1 MEEGERYPRAANDGL
16 RIPPIKDSDYDRPP
30 PPAGDPTDAA
40 LRASEDRFYRVFH
53 ANPSVIT
60 ITRLRDNTF
69 IDVNEAFERVS
80 GWSRAEVIG
89 RTSSDIGLWLSD
101 AERDEFR
108 ARVRAQNRLREAHWR
123 FRDRAG
129 NVRHAI
135 ASADIIRIDGED
147 CLLVIGQDITP
158 RKLAEEQM
166 RKLSRAVENTS
177 DSVVIT
183 DAQGVIEY
191 ANPAFERMTGYVQK
205 EILGAKPGIV
215 KSGRQ
220 GEAFY
225 HRLWETLRRGGT
237 FNEVF
242 VNRRKSGELYYEEK
256 TITPIKDADGRITH
270 FVATGRDITQRMQV
284 QERLEHMA
292 HHDALTSL
300 PNRTLFH
307 DRLRQVLA
315 HSRRRNV
322 RAGVVFLDLD
332 EFKEV
337 NDHFGHDCGD
347 RLLQSLAARL
357 RAAVREGD
365 TVARFGGDEFAV
377 LLDEITSDRDV
388 VAIADK
394 LLRAAAETH
403 VIDGRE
409 IVVTASLGISVFPN
423 DAEDANTLLKHADIA
438 MYRAKELGK
447 NTHQFYS
454 PDMSAKAFERLSLE
468 RNLRR
473 AFERREFVLHYQPLV
488 DAVTGR
494 LCAVEALLR
503 WQHPEQGLILPEN
516 FLALLEDTGLIGPVG
531 EWILATAC
539 EQADRWCV
547 AGHKDMRIG
556 INVCA
561 RQFHNGGIVDALERI
576 LAGQGCANGLDLE
589 VCEGTLATN
598 VQRSLDTLDAV
609 RRLGIGL
616 TLDRFGT
623 GQFSLSLLRR
633 LRVDTLKLDQSFV
646 HGMTNGSDDA
656 AIVSG
661 IIALAHNLKIS
672 IVADGVET
680 AAQRDFLLERGCRLM
695 QGHLFGRA
703 MPAASITRLLEQGV
717 APAA

>member
-1 MEEGERYPRAANDGL
+1 MEEREHRPEAAADPRP
-16 RIPPIKDSDYDRPP
+16 RRTKRPVASRP
-30 PPAGDPTDAA
+30 KPPAGGVSDAA

-53 ANPSVIT
+53 ANPSVIS
-60 ITRLRDNTF
+60 ITRLSDNKF

-80 GWSRAEVIG
+80 GWTRAEVIG
-89 RTSSDIGLWLSD
+89 RTSDDIGLWLND

-108 ARVRAQNRLREAHWR
+108 ARLRVQKRLREAQWR
-123 FRDRAG
+123 FRNRSG
-129 NVRHAI
+129 EVRYAI
-135 ASADIIRIDGED
+135 ASADIIHIDGED

-183 DAQGVIEY
+183 DAEGVIEY

-205 EILGAKPGIV
+205 EILGARPGIV

-225 HRLWETLRRGGT
+225 RRLWETLRRGGT

-256 TITPIKDADGRITH
+256 TITPIKDADGHITH

-337 NDHFGHDCGD
+337 NDRFGHDCGD
-347 RLLQSLAARL
+347 RLLQGLAARL

-377 LLDEITSDRDV
+377 LLDEIVTDRDIV
-388 VAIADK
+388 TVADK
-394 LLRAAAETH
+394 LLRATAEPH

-409 IVVTASLGISVFPN
+409 ILITASLGVSVFPN
-423 DAEDANTLLKHADIA
+423 DAEDANTLLKHADVA

-454 PDMSAKAFERLSLE
+454 PDMSAKAFERQALE
-468 RNLRR
+468 RSLRR
-473 AFERREFVLHYQPLV
+473 ALDNREFVLHYQPLV
-488 DAVTGR
+488 DAATGG
-494 LCAVEALLR
+494 LWGAEALLR
-503 WQHPEQGLILPEN
+503 WQHPEQGLILPDN
-516 FLALLEDTGLIGPVG
+516 FVASLEDTGLIGPVG
-531 EWILATAC
+531 EWVLITAC
-539 EQADRWCV
+539 EQGERWRA
-547 AGHKDMRIG
+547 AGIKSMRIG

-561 RQFHNGGIVDALERI
+561 RQFHTGGFLDTLERV
-576 LAGQGCANGLDLE
+576 LAGRNCTDGLDLE
-589 VCEGTLATN
+589 ICEGTLNGNA
-598 VQRSLDTLDAV
+598 QKSLEALEAA

-623 GQFSLSLLRR
+623 GQFSLALLRR
-633 LRVDTLKLDQSFV
+633 LRVDTIKLDQSFV
-646 HGMTNGSDDA
+646 REMAGESDNA
-656 AIVSG
+656 AFITA
-661 IIALAHNLKIS
+661 IIALARNLDIDV
-672 IVADGVET
+672 VAEGVET
-680 AAQRDFLLERGCRLM
+680 TAQRDFLLERGCRLM

-703 MPAASITRLLEQGV
+703 MPAAAITRLLEQG
-717 APAA
+717 AKPAA

>member
-1 MEEGERYPRAANDGL
+1 MEDNEHRFHAAAGQRQSRN
-16 RIPPIKDSDYDRPP
+16 KRPTLKLP
-30 PPAGDPTDAA
+30 DPPAGDATDAA

-53 ANPSVIT
+53 ANPSVIS

-69 IDVNEAFERVS
+69 LDVNEAFERVS
-80 GWSRAEVIG
+80 GWARAEVIG
-89 RTSSDIGLWLSD
+89 RTSDDIGLWLSN
-101 AERDEFR
+101 AERDDFR
-108 ARVRAQNRLREAHWR
+108 ARVRAQSRLREAQWR

-129 NVRHAI
+129 TIRHAI

-183 DAQGVIEY
+183 DAEGVIEY
-191 ANPAFERMTGYVQK
+191 ANPAFERMTGYAQK
-205 EILGAKPGIV
+205 EILGGKPGIV

-225 HRLWETLRRGGT
+225 RRLWETLRRGGT

-256 TITPIKDADGRITH
+256 TITPIKDGDGRITH

-284 QERLEHMA
+284 QERLEHLA

-315 HSRRRNV
+315 HSRRRSV

-332 EFKEV
+332 EFKDV
-337 NDHFGHDCGD
+337 NDRFGHDCGD
-347 RLLQSLAARL
+347 RLLQSLATRL

-377 LLDEITSDRDV
+377 LLDEIVTDRDI

-394 LLRAAAETH
+394 LLRSTAEPH

-409 IVVTASLGISVFPN
+409 IVITASLGVSVFPN
-423 DAEDANTLLKHADIA
+423 DADDANTLLKHADIA

-454 PDMSAKAFERLSLE
+454 PDMSAKAFERQALE
-468 RNLRR
+468 RSLRR
-473 AFERREFVLHYQPLV
+473 AIEQREFVLYYQPLV

-494 LCAVEALLR
+494 LCGAEALLR
-503 WQHPEQGLILPEN
+503 WQHPEQGLILPDN
-516 FLALLEDTGLIGPVG
+516 FIGSLEDTGLIGPVG
-531 EWILATAC
+531 EWVVATAC
-539 EQADRWCV
+539 GQLERWRA
-547 AGHKDMRIG
+547 AGGGDMRIG

-561 RQFHNGGIVDALERI
+561 RQVGNGCLLEALERN
-576 LAGQGCANGLDLE
+576 LAARNCASGLDIE
-589 VCEGTLATN
+589 VCESTLATN
-598 VQRSLDTLDAV
+598 VQKSLDVLEAV
-609 RRLGIGL
+609 RRLGVGV
-616 TLDRFGT
+616 TLDKFGT

-633 LRVDTLKLDQSFV
+633 LRIDTLKLDQSFV
-646 HGMTNGSDDA
+646 RGVPAGSDDA
-656 AIVSG
+656 AMVSG
-661 IIALAHNLKIS
+661 IIALARNLNINV
-672 IVADGVET
+672 VAEGVET

-703 MPAASITRLLEQGV
+703 MPAAAITRLLEQG
-717 APAA
+717 AKPAA